1 MPLDNT
7 SGPVSQALLGPSVG
21 TSVSPAATKAPAI
34 IPTVSQISAMPAP
47 GAAPSAAP
55 AAAQAPPTPQPP
67 PSSGDNQVQTETLS
81 NLADSLRQSM
91 DDLQEEE
98 AEPGPNPPPAPY
110 LPPPPTTPPQNPLHA
125 WGSMAMILATMG
137 SLLTRR
143 PLTTALNAGA
153 SVMNAYTQKNQA
165 AANNAQEI
173 WKAETANALNLE
185 KYQMDQYNK
194 ALTDR
199 NMDIR
204 EKIATVQ
211 ASAAAFKDAPTIAA
225 LETGGLP
232 AVIALQK
239 KRGGVAAKLADTSFD
254 LDVSHQAGQVAD
266 APDQSGYS
274 KNQWLQIAQN
284 VQGGGKFKFA
294 TGALGNLQKEE
305 FNKATLQV
313 TAGIPGGGGV
323 GGVMSNNTI
332 NALAKA
338 WTNGVPLSQLTA
350 GLSGDSTKIRVDIEN
365 AGVNLLI
372 AQGKDPTSFITAQT
386 DYKANQETLDQ
397 MTKSANS
404 AASYEK
410 TTLDN
415 MATAQSLQAQGI
427 PTNISPILNQIAA
440 FGEVKTGSPA
450 TLAYGAAL
458 TTTLTEYA
466 KVMAGGTGSSAAS
479 SDSARQEAADLISQF
494 GTAAQANAVF
504 SVMRQDMNNRITEY
518 ANSIAAINKAIST
531 GQSSTGM
538 DIAPPPPSYTPSPTT
553 QDESAGGAG
562 WSIQA
567 VQ

>member
-1 MPLDNT
+1 
-7 SGPVSQALLGPSVG
+7 
-21 TSVSPAATKAPAI
+21 
-34 IPTVSQISAMPAP
+34 
-47 GAAPSAAP
+47 
-55 AAAQAPPTPQPP
+55 
-67 PSSGDNQVQTETLS
+67 
-81 NLADSLRQSM
+81 
-91 DDLQEEE
+91 
-98 AEPGPNPPPAPY
+98 
-110 LPPPPTTPPQNPLHA
+110 
-125 WGSMAMILATMG
+125 MAMILATMG